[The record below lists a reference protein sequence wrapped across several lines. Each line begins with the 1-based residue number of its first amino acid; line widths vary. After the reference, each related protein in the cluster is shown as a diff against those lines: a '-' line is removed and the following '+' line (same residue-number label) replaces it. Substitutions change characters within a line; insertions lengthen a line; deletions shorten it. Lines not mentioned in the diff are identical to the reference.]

1 MTFDELPQEVKDTF
15 KNAFYGRHDIN
26 VMLHEKNDL
35 YKKGKFLQSMKV
47 QSKINDLYRKAA
59 EDFCKE
65 MEKEVENI
73 ELKDLELPD
82 EDKHAIN
89 TLALKMFMCC
99 DIIDGAVKDINEI
112 LHRTD
117 KNISY
122 EQFDDILGISNSVK
136 AKLRFFS
143 KNALYLNT
151 DAWGNETDNADR
163 LIQNKA
169 KKVYN
174 LYRNI
179 DVP

>member
-35 YKKGKFLQSMKV
+35 CKKGKFLQSMKV

-82 EDKHAIN
+82 EDKR
-89 TLALKMFMCC
+89 

-151 DAWGNETDNADR
+151 DTWGNETDNADR

-174 LYRNI
+174 KYKNMN
-179 DVP
+179 V

>member
-1 MTFDELPQEVKDTF
+1 
-15 KNAFYGRHDIN
+15 
-26 VMLHEKNDL
+26 
-35 YKKGKFLQSMKV
+35 
-47 QSKINDLYRKAA
+47 
-59 EDFCKE
+59 
-65 MEKEVENI
+65 MEREVENI

-117 KNISY
+117 KDINY

-151 DAWGNETDNADR
+151 DTWGNETDNADR

-174 LYRNI
+174 KYKNMN
-179 DVP
+179 V